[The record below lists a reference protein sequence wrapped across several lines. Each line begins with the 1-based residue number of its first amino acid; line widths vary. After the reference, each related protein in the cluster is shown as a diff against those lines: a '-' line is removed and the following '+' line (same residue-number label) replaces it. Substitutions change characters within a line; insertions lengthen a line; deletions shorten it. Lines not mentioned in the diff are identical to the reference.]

1 LSGILLVEESTREV
15 RGGMK
20 GFRTSRTGRV
30 NVENAGTPVAR
41 TRISGGPR
49 RGMVLACVAVALVTV
64 AVLIPGCSF
73 FRDDESTTTSTAAV
87 STTTAPGASS
97 TTVGQTTTTDRFPA
111 KVAAQGLAYRTD
123 SSGEVSGSVTDF
135 TVEIDRQP
143 EKKVA
148 VGVREGEVSGT
159 GDMWRAAAW
168 TAPLVATDILNLDLA
183 DYAIDYE
190 VSGRIDGPSAGALM
204 TIATI
209 AALMGDQLDS
219 KVTMTGTINPD
230 YTIGP
235 VGGIP
240 QKLEGAAAA
249 GKKTVLVPLGERY
262 DYDIK
267 NNEMVDLVER
277 GAQLGLTVKE
287 VADVFEA
294 YPYFTGREIPRS
306 GATGTGTPAISA
318 AAEQKLKECIENN
331 ASEALGALDAFA
343 QESQEAQDA
352 NSDYASASQDALSKA
367 DNYLLQGSMGA
378 SYGQSQLA
386 MTYAFQAQL
395 RALAYGYEDWQD
407 LALRLKGIS
416 PETDISNFATK
427 LVATSPTTIG
437 EASCI
442 MDAWAMLTSARVAAE
457 DGTWALD
464 QISNN
469 FSDLTQD
476 ELGSYMGEAINKYVY
491 AQISLW
497 AAEDDL
503 KLAEVAKGPAVTS
516 PERVK
521 QMSEAYRR
529 AAEANLAMLD
539 STVIPQKAEEWGV
552 SEQDAKLYMLMQD
565 SYYFQGTAASGQ
577 VQTLLDEL
585 PDGTARDYAVLGA
598 SFMAFTSS
606 AASMATNYNYGAQYD
621 ADGNVTGFV
630 YDKPLSRALDL
641 ARTNAEGSLLQID
654 SSSGATVVPWVW
666 YEFANVDREG
676 AAADKINALF
686 NYWNAHVQARTLQAI
701 SGGLEPLVD

>member
-1 LSGILLVEESTREV
+1 LLV
-15 RGGMK
+15 
-20 GFRTSRTGRV
+20 
-30 NVENAGTPVAR
+30 A
-41 TRISGGPR
+41 
-49 RGMVLACVAVALVTV
+49 LAAV
-64 AVLIPGCSF
+64 AVLVPGCSF
-73 FRDDESTTTSTAAV
+73 FRDEESTTTSITAGATTTTPTAP
-87 STTTAPGASS
+87 STTI
-97 TTVGQTTTTDRFPA
+97 GQTTTTDRFPA
-111 KVAAQGLAYRTD
+111 KVAAQGLAYRTNT
-123 SSGEVSGSVTDF
+123 SGEVSGTVTEF
-135 TVEIDRQP
+135 TVEIERQP
-143 EKKVA
+143 QKKIA

-209 AALMGDQLDS
+209 AALMGDELDS
-219 KVTMTGTINPD
+219 EVTMTGTINPD

-277 GAQLGLTVKE
+277 GSQLGLTVKE
-287 VADVFEA
+287 VADVYEA
-294 YPYFTGREIPRS
+294 YSYFTGKEIPRS
-306 GATGTGTPAISA
+306 GTVGTGTPAISP
-318 AAEQKLKECIENN
+318 AAEQKLKECIERNVD
-331 ASEALGALDAFA
+331 EAVGSLQAF
-343 QESQEAQDA
+343 QEESQEAQDA
-352 NSDYASASQDALSKA
+352 NYDYASAAQDALYRA
-367 DNYLLQGSMGA
+367 DNYVLQGSMGA
-378 SYGQSQLA
+378 AYGQSQMA

-395 RALAYGYEDWQD
+395 RALAYGYEDWRD

-416 PETDISNFATK
+416 PQNDLGDFATK
-427 LVATSPTTIG
+427 LAATSPVSIG
-437 EASCI
+437 EASCV

-464 QISNN
+464 QISDY
-469 FSDLTQD
+469 FDDLSQD
-476 ELGSYMGEAINKYVY
+476 ELGSYMGEAIDKYVY

-503 KLAEVAKGPAVTS
+503 KLAEVAKGAAIAS
-516 PERVK
+516 PERVR

-529 AAEANLAMLD
+529 AAEANLAMLN
-539 STVIPQKAEEWGV
+539 STVIPQKAQEWGV
-552 SEQDAKLYMLMQD
+552 SEQDARLYMLMD
-565 SYYFQGTAASGQ
+565 DAYYFQGTAASNQ

-585 PDGTARDYAVLGA
+585 PEGTTRDYAVLGA

-641 ARTNAEGSLLQID
+641 ARANAESSLLQID

-676 AAADKINALF
+676 TAADKVSALF
-686 NYWNAHVQARTLQAI
+686 NYWNAHVQARTLLAI